1 MGIADRIILTLYTFL
16 MAGFSLAAVL
26 VSMGLV
32 THSALHS
39 FIEGIPGNWVFA
51 VSGIIVL
58 IASLHLLITGI
69 GVTGGGSLH
78 LSEGAAGRVSV
89 SKNALEHYIED
100 LAEEIYG
107 IHHTK
112 VVVKLLE
119 EGMNVRV
126 NASIEPG
133 INIPETT
140 REVKNNIKESIKKVT
155 GAEVGEIELFVKQIK
170 AKEE

>member
-26 VSMGLV
+26 VSMGMV
-32 THSALHS
+32 AHSSLQS
-39 FIEGIPGNWVFA
+39 FIEAIPGNWIFA
-51 VSGIIVL
+51 ISGIGMLLV
-58 IASLHLLITGI
+58 SLHLLITGI

-78 LSEGAAGRVSV
+78 LSDGPAGRVSV

-119 EGMNVRV
+119 EGINVRV
-126 NASIEPG
+126 NAAIEPG